1 MSCPCD
7 PELMRALAAEAQPL
21 LGQLFT
27 GSIFFA
33 AILDPLT
40 AVVILGFAAVL
51 HAQESYLLSGWQFF
65 AVGAVALLYLRAGVH
80 RFKEWLDNRRIERDW
95 QRMQEEDAYDKSSAY
110 EAEIERQQQ
119 STEK

>member
-7 PELMRALAAEAQPL
+7 PELMRTLAAEAQPL

-65 AVGAVALLYLRAGVH
+65 AVGAVALLYLRFGYRRYKA
-80 RFKEWLDNRRIERDW
+80 WLLDRRIERDW
-95 QRMQEEDAYDKSSAY
+95 QRQCKANA
-110 EAEIERQQQ
+110 AENAAHDRQQQ

>member
-7 PELMRALAAEAQPL
+7 PEVLRTLAAEAQPL

-33 AILDPLT
+33 VLLDPLT

-51 HAQESYLLSGWQFF
+51 HSQESYLLSGWQLF
-65 AVGAVALLYLRAGVH
+65 AVGAVALLYLRAGYR
-80 RFKEWLDNRRIERDW
+80 RFKDLRDNRRIERDW
-95 QRMQEEDAYDKSSAY
+95 QRHQEEDAYDKSSAY
-110 EAEIERQQQ
+110 EAELERQQQ